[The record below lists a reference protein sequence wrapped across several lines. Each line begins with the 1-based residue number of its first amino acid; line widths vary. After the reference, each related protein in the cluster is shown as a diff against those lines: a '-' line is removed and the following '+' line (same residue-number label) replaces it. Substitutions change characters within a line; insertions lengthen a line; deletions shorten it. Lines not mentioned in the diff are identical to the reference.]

1 MKVSTIALIL
11 TAIVLIV
18 GGSLA
23 YRRSIN
29 WSSASS
35 AMTESELLKEA
46 VNDGKR
52 APIIVELFTSEG
64 CSSCPP
70 ADAVLSQLE
79 TTQPVAGA
87 EIIAM
92 SEHVDY
98 WNYIGWSD
106 PFSSEA
112 FSARQHAYAP
122 VFGNDGVYTPQ
133 MVVDGQAEL
142 IGSNSGKART
152 AIAQAAK
159 FPKAEV
165 RIISAN
171 DKSVAANQ
179 AIRLKIGV
187 EKLPRISAGDVAE
200 ILFAITESNLS
211 SQVVRGENTGRKL
224 AHTSV
229 VRELR
234 SLGRID
240 DPNKLFETETSVILK
255 NDWKQQDL
263 RAVVFVQE
271 RANKRILGAAASGLM
286 KN

>member
-11 TAIVLIV
+11 TAIALIV

-70 ADAVLSQLE
+70 ADVVLSQLE
-79 TTQPVAGA
+79 KTQPVAGA

-152 AIAQAAK
+152 TIARAARL
-159 FPKAEV
+159 PKAGV
-165 RIISAN
+165 KISSVN
-171 DKSVAANQ
+171 DKALAANQ
-179 AIRLKIGV
+179 AIRLKISV

-240 DPNKLFETETSVILK
+240 DLNKLFETETSVILK
-255 NDWKQQDL
+255 NDWKRQDL
-263 RAVVFVQE
+263 RAVVFIQE